1 MFSLNIAYKGPDLR
15 GNLRNT
21 IYSFRRFT
29 NRKQTCKSFPNNSAG
44 TLLYHLQISFLF
56 QTLRLLSSLYCSFSI
71 EVWKK
76 EKLGL
81 WNSGMQDST
90 QRQQFICEL
99 VSVITKKSEFWIQ
112 CAVIFSLSL
121 ALDSDYLAFFFL
133 IFHFSGL
140 GHDDSEYIDVSEQ
153 SFFNN
158 LLLRAFKQSGF
169 ANQSLGEYELLP
181 CSLGWFVNA
190 SSEANNCIECPAG
203 KLVLSLGDNTSLNR
217 GDNIL
222 ICLWYWHFFALFNV
236 NFIEYQM

>member
-1 MFSLNIAYKGPDLR
+1 
-15 GNLRNT
+15 
-21 IYSFRRFT
+21 
-29 NRKQTCKSFPNNSAG
+29 
-44 TLLYHLQISFLF
+44 
-56 QTLRLLSSLYCSFSI
+56 
-71 EVWKK
+71 
-76 EKLGL
+76 
-81 WNSGMQDST
+81 MQDST

-140 GHDDSEYIDVSEQ
+140 GHDGSEYIDVSQQ
-153 SFFNN
+153 SFFND
-158 LLLRAFKQSGF
+158 LLLRSFKQSGF